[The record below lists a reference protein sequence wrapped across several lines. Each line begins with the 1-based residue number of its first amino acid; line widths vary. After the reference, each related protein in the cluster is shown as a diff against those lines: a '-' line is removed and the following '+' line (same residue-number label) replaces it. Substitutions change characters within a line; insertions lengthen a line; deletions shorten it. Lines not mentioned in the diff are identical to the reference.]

1 MEDGLIVTF
10 GLCNC
15 SINHIQIAYEIL
27 GKQKLTTISN
37 KFSLFDL
44 AASKEIT
51 ERMYTS
57 DAKEGTRRRVAK
69 TNKHGVIAL
78 CNEVRR
84 RVFFFYDLYYAPS
97 SPLLSA
103 SVFLN
108 VGGALILIVRT
119 SWHASKMYGDTY

>member
-84 RVFFFYDLYYAPS
+84 RLFFFYDLYYAPS
-97 SPLLSA
+97 SHVLSCLQA
-103 SVFLN
+103 YF
-108 VGGALILIVRT
+108 
-119 SWHASKMYGDTY
+119 

>member
-84 RVFFFYDLYYAPS
+84 RLFFFYDL
-97 SPLLSA
+97 
-103 SVFLN
+103 
-108 VGGALILIVRT
+108 RT
-119 SWHASKMYGDTY
+119 I